1 MFAIFAGRDP
11 SKKLTKSS
19 SKMSVQSFHDG
30 GSGSASA
37 TKVQAPAAQRVWE
50 TQGWNWLEWRSAWKL
65 GFLGVLG
72 LEGRKQPNNP

>member
-50 TQGWNWLEWRSAWKL
+50 TQGVELVGMGAGLEAW
-65 GFLGVLG
+65 VLG
-72 LEGRKQPNNP
+72 GSWAGRKKTTK